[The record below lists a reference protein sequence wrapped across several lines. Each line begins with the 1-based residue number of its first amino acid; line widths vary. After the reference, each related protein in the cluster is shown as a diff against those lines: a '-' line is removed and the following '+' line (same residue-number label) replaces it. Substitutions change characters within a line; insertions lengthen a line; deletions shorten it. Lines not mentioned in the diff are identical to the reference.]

1 MFAASN
7 VFMAQGPLSWRVR
20 PSAGLLSFAA
30 LTIGTATMAL
40 GLVHWALMS
49 LVAVFLLVW
58 RRTRAAHALLARGQ
72 LAYTPAG
79 WSYQAG
85 AGAPCALSLSRA
97 WLGPA
102 FLTLGFHGLS
112 PTGPS
117 QALEITLFKAT
128 LGPHSWQRL
137 CLLVAQ
143 DLQFSEP
150 RSSV

>member
-1 MFAASN
+1 
-7 VFMAQGPLSWRVR
+7 MAQGPLSWRVR
-20 PSAGLLSFAA
+20 PSAGLLSFATLMIA
-30 LTIGTATMAL
+30 AATMAL
-40 GLVHWALMS
+40 GLVHWALMP
-49 LVAVFLLVW
+49 LVVVFLLVW
-58 RRTRAAHALLARGQ
+58 RHTRAARALLARGQ

-79 WSYQAG
+79 WSYQARTG
-85 AGAPCALSLSRA
+85 MPCALSLSRA

-102 FLTLGFHGLS
+102 FITLGFRGQS
-112 PTGPS
+112 SAGPS
-117 QALEITLFKAT
+117 QPLEITLFKAA